1 MWRRRTGNLV
11 VVCGLPN
18 LSFWLFVCTDD
29 ECNFLKRGK
38 KWKKR
43 KKEERKR
50 AKKDEKKK

>member
-1 MWRRRTGNLV
+1 MWRRAGNLV

-43 KKEERKR
+43 KKEREL
-50 AKKDEKKK
+50 KKTKKKK